1 MTAVWRAGYWRGMT
15 DVMAVSSDATELTD
29 GHVPRRLL
37 PAIIHLGERP
47 LPYDPVKLTDLQRA
61 MCQQEGHLYS
71 GRGALSANDNSR
83 GAAALA
89 RPK

>member
-1 MTAVWRAGYWRGMT
+1 MT

-29 GHVPRRLL
+29 VHVPRRLL
-37 PAIIHLGERP
+37 PAIIHLGERS
-47 LPYDPVKLTDLQRA
+47 LHDDPVKLTDLQQT
-61 MCQQEGHLYS
+61 MCQQECHLYS
-71 GRGALSANDNSR
+71 GRGALSANDNSG